1 MRRAEKRKLVRLSDL
16 DRAYIR
22 LLRKGR
28 RTVDWR
34 MLYAEIYGTYPDE
47 PDRRFIARAA
57 KWARLRG
64 LEAVRRRR
72 RSLYR

>member
-1 MRRAEKRKLVRLSDL
+1 MRRTIRRPVKLSDL

-22 LLRKGR
+22 LTRKGR

-34 MLYAEIYGTYPDE
+34 MLYAEVYGAYPDGA
-47 PDRRFIARAA
+47 DRRFIARVA
-57 KWARLRG
+57 KWAQLRG

>member
-1 MRRAEKRKLVRLSDL
+1 MRRPVRRPVRLSDL

-28 RTVDWR
+28 KTVDWR
-34 MLYAEIYGTYPDE
+34 MLYAEIYGTYPNGA
-47 PDRRFIARAA
+47 DRKFIARVA
-57 KWARLRG
+57 KWAKARG
-64 LEAVRRRR
+64 LDAMRRRR